1 MSASIT
7 DNACFSPL
15 FADAEVAKIFSSDM
29 LIDRMIDYEFALTSA
44 LKKAGDIDAK
54 LGSSALTAIRT
65 FKPDIAAIGQ
75 ASLVDGLPVPE
86 FVRQLKAHVGPDLTS
101 AVHVGGTSQ
110 DLLDTALVL
119 TLRDLSEELSKRITS
134 IIDRLQALD
143 KAQGSQPLMGRTR
156 MQAAL
161 PITVSDRLMTWIEP
175 LKRHLDRLTELRPR
189 VEQLQFGG
197 PVGLRDVS
205 GGHGDEIASEIA
217 LFFELTCPDHAWH
230 TMRDGV
236 VEYAGWLSL
245 VTGSLG
251 KTGQDICLM
260 AQQGIDEISFSGG
273 GSSSAMPHKQNPIL
287 AETLVAFARFN
298 AVQLS
303 GMHHALV
310 HEQERSGTAWTL
322 EMMCLPLMAETTG
335 KATAIAGQLIDQIE
349 RIGSP

>member
-15 FADAEVAKIFSSDM
+15 FADAEVAKMFSSDK
-29 LIDRMIDYEFALTSA
+29 LIDRMIDYEFALTLA
-44 LKKAGDIDAK
+44 LMKAGIIEEE
-54 LGSSALTAIRT
+54 LGASALTEIKAFR
-65 FKPDIAAIGQ
+65 PDIPKIGQ

-86 FVRQLKAHVGPDLTS
+86 FVRQLKTHVGPNLAS
-101 AVHVGGTSQ
+101 AVHIGGTSQ

-119 TLRDLSEELSKRITS
+119 TLRDLSDELSKRIS
-134 IIDRLQALD
+134 GIVQSLEALD

-161 PITVSDRLMTWIEP
+161 PIAVSDRLMTWTDP
-175 LKRHLDRLTELRPR
+175 LKRHLDRLAELRPR

-197 PVGLRDVS
+197 PVGLRDIP
-205 GGHGDEIASEIA
+205 GGHGDEIANGIA
-217 LFFELTCPDHAWH
+217 RHFKLACPNSAWH
-230 TMRDGV
+230 TMRDSV
-236 VEYAGWLSL
+236 VEYSGWLSL

-251 KTGQDICLM
+251 KIGQDICLM
-260 AQQGIDEISFSGG
+260 AQQGIDEISLSGSG
-273 GSSSAMPHKQNPIL
+273 TSSAMLHKQNPIL

-303 GMHHALV
+303 GMHIALV

-335 KATAIAGQLIDQIE
+335 KATEIARQLIDQIE